1 MLAARLNPI
10 ATASDCIVKAADL
23 PDVVPDAQLLRS
35 IAGGD
40 DGAFDELYRRH
51 AGGLLNYLLRLIHE
65 PPVAEDLL
73 QEVFVAAW
81 RGAGSFRGQAQVKTW
96 LFHIAHNQ
104 AVSWLRR
111 HRPASAFDDLE
122 WSEADQGRDESDE
135 HAMQTWRTDQLH
147 AALDRLSPKH
157 REVIEL
163 AFAHEL
169 SYAEIAQVANC
180 PVGTVKS
187 RMSYALRYLKDALEQ
202 QGM

>member
-1 MLAARLNPI
+1 MTAIPLNQI
-10 ATASDCIVKAADL
+10 APAGDCNIESGTPPVHT
-23 PDVVPDAQLLRS
+23 DVQLLQRVGNGEES
-35 IAGGD
+35 
-40 DGAFDELYRRH
+40 AFDELYRRH
-51 AGGLLNYLLRLIHE
+51 ATSLFNYLVRLIHE

-73 QEVFVAAW
+73 QEVFLAAW
-81 RGAGSFRGQAQVKTW
+81 RGARSFRGQAQVKTW

-111 HRPASAFDDLE
+111 HQPVTAFDDLE
-122 WSEADQGRDESDE
+122 WSAADEGRDESDDR
-135 HAMQTWRTDQLH
+135 AMLAWRTDQLQ

-187 RMSYALRYLKDALEQ
+187 RMSYALRYLKGALKQ